1 MVVIEG
7 IGVYQAVADL
17 RTAVVELR
25 QSQQDLGRS
34 PSTWTAVKIN
44 LAARNQADAALRAGR
59 AEQRLRSDLVVNAL
73 LVVPYAK
80 DQVRTAVDLAA
91 ALSAATKADGDVID
105 IARAYVA
112 RPPAAPTDSGQQLLS
127 LLQAVAPKLAEADQ
141 SLAPATS
148 ALDADSKRPLI
159 GPIRK
164 QLDGARTQLR
174 PVADAVHSGSVAAR
188 LLPAALGANGVKTYL
203 ILLPNPS
210 ELRPTGGFSGEVG
223 RISID
228 HGRVTELVIQ
238 NEADIN
244 AAFKERFVPQGQ
256 AGTYLSFANDQWDIG
271 DAGWDADFP
280 TSVKLQER
288 MYTSATGRQLDGTI
302 SADPYFFSALLS
314 VTGPVELPGY
324 GMLDSNNLYLRTN
337 VLTNVETGPL
347 SGKTLL
353 PLLAKTIIA
362 KVLAQPANRW
372 PELGSVLQDAAVHRH
387 LQVVVH
393 EPQLGAELHH
403 LRLDGALQNLPLTQD
418 YVMVAEANVAAT
430 KADYYIKRSM
440 DVKVEIYPSGLNRHE
455 IDIHYEYPVA
465 TDATDA
471 ALNRSAYNPNSL
483 YRDYVRFYL
492 PLTTT
497 LANIGFLQDG
507 KPAPANGGGLKEQG
521 PEGGHQV
528 YGTFFTLPRGHSADL
543 IIYYEVGL
551 PADPPFQIY
560 IQKQAGLVDLPTTLT
575 VSYPGGIASRKT
587 GLATDTTLT
596 VPW

>member
-440 DVKVEIYPSGLNRHE
+440 DIKVEIYPSGLNRHE